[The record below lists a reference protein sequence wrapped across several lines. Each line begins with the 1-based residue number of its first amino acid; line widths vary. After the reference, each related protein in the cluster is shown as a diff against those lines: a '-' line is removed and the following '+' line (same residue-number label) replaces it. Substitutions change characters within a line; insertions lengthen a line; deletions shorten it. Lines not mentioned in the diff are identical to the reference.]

1 MLHIGQDI
9 RYALRTMRKSP
20 GFVAVAVITLA
31 LGIGA
36 NTAIFTVVNAVFFNP
51 IPVHDPNRL
60 LSLFTTDQRNRGGL
74 NNFLPVS
81 YPNGEDIQRRAQS
94 FSGVALEIFSTVSMT
109 INGHPDTYNANLATG
124 NYFDVL
130 GVKPALGRTFRPD
143 EDREA
148 GAGPVIVLN
157 HGFWERKFAANPNV
171 IGQNVLLNGQGFTII
186 GVAPRGFQGTAVL
199 GGPDMWVPISMHDQ
213 VLSGFNKEWFN
224 ERRFLGTFAVARLK
238 PGVTEAQA
246 RAELQALGSDLQR
259 EFPVPNT
266 GRSFTSLPL
275 LQSAINPNLRALFTR
290 AGALMMT
297 VVGLVLLIACANIA
311 NLLLARAAG
320 RKREICIRLAVGAS
334 RSRIVAQLLTEAT
347 ILAVA
352 GGALGI
358 GLALLG
364 RNLLWQYRPP
374 FLQQSYLNLALD
386 SRVLLFTLC
395 IALGTGL
402 IFGLAPALQAT
413 RPNLVLELK
422 ERAGG
427 EVFTGR
433 RFGLRHAFIVA
444 QVALCMVALI
454 GAGLFLLSLRN
465 AQETDPGFNTQN
477 LAMLSFDLG
486 SLNYDPPRV
495 KEFQRRALEA
505 VQSMPGVQAATLA
518 SDVPLFG
525 GGFSRSVFPEGQEG
539 SSTRNGVLVTT
550 DQVAAGYLQT
560 MGIPLMHGRDFDTAV
575 REQSPKVAIINETAA
590 HRFWPDQDP
599 LGKRFKF
606 YGENDFVQVIGVAH
620 DAKYF
625 TLGEDPSP
633 YIYLP
638 LIQNS
643 SPAVTLFFRTTSD
656 PNNLLGAVRK
666 QVQTLDP
673 NLPLTNVWP
682 IGEVIHQALWAARFS
697 AGLLSIFAFVAVLL
711 CAVGIYGV
719 VGYTV
724 GLRVREIGIRLA
736 LGAQPSDVA
745 LMILRQSATTL
756 SVGLAIGLICA
767 FVLGRFIS
775 NLLYGMS
782 GTSPAAFLATAL
794 LLAAVGLLASY
805 VPARRAAGVDPLLA
819 VRNE

>member
-1 MLHIGQDI
+1 
-9 RYALRTMRKSP
+9 MRKSP

-81 YPNGEDIQRRAQS
+81 YPNGEDIQRRSQS
-94 FSGVALEIFSTVSMT
+94 FSGVALEMFSTVSMT
-109 INGHPDTYNANLATG
+109 LNGHPDTFNANLATG

-157 HGFWERKFAANPNV
+157 YGFWQRKFAANPNV
-171 IGQNVLLNGQGFTII
+171 IGQSVLLNGQGFTII
-186 GVAPRGFQGTAVL
+186 GVAPRGFQGTVVL
-199 GGPDMWVPISMHDQ
+199 GGPDMWVPLSMHDQ

-224 ERRFLGTFAVARLK
+224 DRRFLGTFAVGRLK

-275 LQSAINPNLRALFTR
+275 LQSAINPNLRGLFTR

-320 RKREICIRLAVGAS
+320 RKREISIRLAVGAS

-347 ILAVA
+347 VLAAV

-374 FLQQSYLNLALD
+374 FLQQSYLSLALD
-386 SRVLLFTLC
+386 GRVLLFTLC
-395 IALGTGL
+395 IALATGL

-465 AQETDPGFNTQN
+465 AQQTDPGFNTQN

-495 KEFQRRALEA
+495 KEFQRRALEK
-505 VQSMPGVQAATLA
+505 VQSTPGVQAATLA

-539 SSTRNGVLVTT
+539 SSSRNGVLVTT
-550 DQVAAGYLQT
+550 DQVADGYLQT
-560 MGIPLMHGRDFDTAV
+560 MGIPLMRGRDFDTAV
-575 REQSPKVAIINETAA
+575 REESPKVAIINETAA
-590 HRFWPDQDP
+590 RRFWPDQDP

-606 YGENDFVQVIGVAH
+606 YGENDFVQVIGVAR
-620 DAKYF
+620 DAKYL
-625 TLGEDPSP
+625 TLGEDPQP
-633 YIYLP
+633 FIYLP
-638 LIQNS
+638 LIQNP
-643 SPAVTLFFRTTSD
+643 SPAITLFFRATSD

-666 QVQTLDP
+666 QVQALDP
-673 NLPLTNVWP
+673 NLPLVNVWP

-736 LGAQPSDVA
+736 LGARPSDVA

-756 SVGLAIGLICA
+756 CVGLAIGLICA
-767 FVLGRFIS
+767 FVLARFIS

-782 GTSPAAFLATAL
+782 GASPAAFLATAL

-805 VPARRAAGVDPLLA
+805 VPARRAAAVDPLLA

>member
-81 YPNGEDIQRRAQS
+81 YPNGEDIQRRSQS
-94 FSGVALEIFSTVSMT
+94 FSGVALEMFSTVSMT
-109 INGHPDTYNANLATG
+109 INGHPDTFNANLATG

-130 GVKPALGRTFRPD
+130 GVKPALGRTFRAD

-157 HGFWERKFAANPNV
+157 YGFWQRKFAANPNV

-186 GVAPRGFQGTAVL
+186 GVAPRGFQGTVVL
-199 GGPDMWVPISMHDQ
+199 GGPDMWVPLSMHDQ

-224 ERRFLGTFAVARLK
+224 DRRFLGTFAVGRLK

-275 LQSAINPNLRALFTR
+275 LQSAINPNLRGLFTR

-320 RKREICIRLAVGAS
+320 RKREISIRLAVGAS

-347 ILAVA
+347 VLAVV

-358 GLALLG
+358 LLALLG

-374 FLQQSYLNLALD
+374 FLQQSYLSLALD
-386 SRVLLFTLC
+386 GRVLLFTLC
-395 IALGTGL
+395 IAVGTGL

-413 RPNLVLELK
+413 RSNLVLELK

-465 AQETDPGFNTQN
+465 AQQTDPGFNTQN

-495 KEFQRRALEA
+495 KEFQRRVLQT
-505 VQSMPGVQAATLA
+505 VQSTPGVQAATLA

-539 SSTRNGVLVTT
+539 SSSRNGVLVTT
-550 DQVAAGYLQT
+550 DQVATGYLQT
-560 MGIPLMHGRDFDTAV
+560 MGIPLMRGRDFDTAV
-575 REQSPKVAIINETAA
+575 REESLKVAIINETAA

-620 DAKYF
+620 DAKYV
-625 TLGEDPSP
+625 TLGEDPQP
-633 YIYLP
+633 FIYLP
-638 LIQNS
+638 LIQNP

-666 QVQTLDP
+666 QVQALDP
-673 NLPLTNVWP
+673 NLPLVNVWP

-736 LGAQPSDVA
+736 LGARPSDVA
-745 LMILRQSATTL
+745 LMILRQSAATL
-756 SVGLAIGLICA
+756 CVGLAIGLVCA
-767 FVLGRFIS
+767 LVLARFIS

-805 VPARRAAGVDPLLA
+805 LPARRAASVDPLLA